1 MNTPILQAI
10 ENALALVRLEDGQD
24 LVEYVLLISVIA
36 FAATAGMSSIAN
48 SVNQIFVGLGT
59 AFANATS

>member
-1 MNTPILQAI
+1 MNTPILKAI
-10 ENALALVRLEDGQD
+10 ENVLALIRREDGQD
-24 LVEYVLLISVIA
+24 LVEYALLISVIA
-36 FAATAGMSSIAN
+36 FAATAGMSSIAT